1 MSYPDN
7 LGSLD
12 TWGGEEM
19 LNTIIPIAQLSNI
32 LVDFSLYGQTLE
44 YFCYEK
50 HNVSH
55 YPDGNN
61 AIL

>member
-50 HNVSH
+50 QCFTLS
-55 YPDGNN
+55 
-61 AIL
+61 